1 MRVTQYPAS
10 ASSTSNQPFC
20 SRLAFT
26 PHMCGHPSPCMHPS
40 PPPHEWTLE
49 MYVRTRTRTSRSK
62 GRTYLTSSKSSAS
75 RRRPAAAR
83 QAAAAICGGEWAAK
97 SRRSDLHWSRP
108 GPGRLAP
115 FNLPLP
121 RSEKYVSLFVP
132 GFLRKLLFVLG
143 GRSSPRP
150 LPNTAAVSPSKM
162 VTKWMRLAAMVLGI
176 VAACGLPIPPTV
188 GSLARLRGGVA
199 KPIQPGLSPGVTAP
213 PVPPALHGGRL
224 DWHVIQSLATCVA
237 LIASSAIGGSFLAL
251 PMTTRPLGF
260 FP

>member
-1 MRVTQYPAS
+1 MAAS
-10 ASSTSNQPFC
+10 EY
-20 SRLAFT
+20 SR
-26 PHMCGHPSPCMHPS
+26 
-40 PPPHEWTLE
+40 
-49 MYVRTRTRTSRSK
+49 
-62 GRTYLTSSKSSAS
+62 
-75 RRRPAAAR
+75 
-83 QAAAAICGGEWAAK
+83 Q
-97 SRRSDLHWSRP
+97 
-108 GPGRLAP
+108 
-115 FNLPLP
+115 
-121 RSEKYVSLFVP
+121 
-132 GFLRKLLFVLG
+132 
-143 GRSSPRP
+143 
-150 LPNTAAVSPSKM
+150 SPSKM